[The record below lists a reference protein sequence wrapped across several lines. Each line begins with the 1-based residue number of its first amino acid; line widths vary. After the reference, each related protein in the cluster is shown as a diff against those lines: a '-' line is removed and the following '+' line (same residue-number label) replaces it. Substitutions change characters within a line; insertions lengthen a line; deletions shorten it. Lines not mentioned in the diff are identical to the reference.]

1 MSNGRKFLFIISFIV
16 VDILLISGIFII
28 RDFTGK
34 NIFKNEVN
42 ALSELDFTKD
52 SYNTEIKSK
61 GEYAVAEKAIKK
73 YLDDYATEVQI
84 TLNVQYDEKLNNMLD
99 ISSLKEDKTGFVDS
113 LDYLDTLRNNFN
125 YNVDLI
131 MNRVTK
137 DEIKKY
143 IYNYDVTD
151 ESVDIYNNILIESS
165 IISKIEDNQLYLENK
180 RLEINSYIDSVYNVL
195 VFLKN
200 NAVYYSFVGDEII
213 FSNKDIENKYFELVD
228 NTKRIYK

>member
-1 MSNGRKFLFIISFIV
+1 MSNGRKFLFVISFII
-16 VDILLISGIFII
+16 VDVLLVSGIFII

-42 ALSELDFTKD
+42 ALSELDFTRD
-52 SYNTEIKSK
+52 NYNTEIKSK

-84 TLNVQYDEKLNNMLD
+84 TLNVQYDEELNNMLE
-99 ISSLKEDKTGFVDS
+99 ISNLKKNGPLFVNS

-131 MNRVTK
+131 MDRVTK

-143 IYNYDVTD
+143 IYNYEASD
-151 ESVDIYNNILIESS
+151 ESVDIYNNILVDSS

-200 NAVYYSFVGDEII
+200 NSIYYNIVDDKII
-213 FSNKDIENKYFELVD
+213 FNNSDVENKYFELID
-228 NTKRIYK
+228 NVKRIYK